1 MESEI
6 AILDY
11 EHVGIR
17 VSDKRRAQ
25 SFYEGMG
32 FRLVG
37 DHPDHEAL
45 ILTNAAGIT
54 INLIYNAV
62 ARERNILMDEAE
74 KYPGITHPA
83 FVVSSLDDTMS
94 VLRERGITVTEGPLV
109 VDKRRICFVRDPDGN
124 VLEFDETL

>member
-1 MESEI
+1 MASEI

-17 VSDKRRAQ
+17 VSDKGRAQ
-25 SFYEGMG
+25 AFYEGIG
-32 FRLVG
+32 FRLIS
-37 DHPDHEAL
+37 DHPEHKAL

-62 ARERNILMDEAE
+62 SRERNILMDEDE
-74 KYPGITHPA
+74 KYPGVTHPA
-83 FVVSSLDDTMS
+83 FVVSSLDDTIRA
-94 VLRERGITVTEGPLV
+94 LRARGIAITEGPLV
-109 VDKRRICFVRDPDGN
+109 VDERRICFVRDPDGN

>member
-37 DHPDHEAL
+37 DHPEHKAL

-74 KYPGITHPA
+74 KY
-83 FVVSSLDDTMS
+83 
-94 VLRERGITVTEGPLV
+94 LRQSIKMMTPDRRPIQALKDLADQKQVTAKQG
-109 VDKRRICFVRDPDGN
+109 RRLF
-124 VLEFDETL
+124 